1 MSDTPQIPPAGATP
15 AGSTSLPSS
24 TAVPATAAPP
34 ATTPAPTTVTVGQY
48 LATRLVQLG
57 ADHVFG
63 LPGDFNLSLLD
74 EMVTVDGFHWV
85 GTTNELNAAYA
96 ADGYARLRRG
106 IGALVTTFGVG
117 ELSAING
124 VAGSFSED
132 VPVVQITGMPS
143 TVQKAAG
150 AHLHHT
156 LIDGDYEHFYRA
168 YREVTASATI
178 VRAATAT
185 RDIDAALMTALR
197 ESKPVYLG
205 IPADVAV
212 ATVHAANLRHPLVA
226 ATSDAGEL
234 GRFTDAL
241 AEAVQGS
248 SQVTLLVG
256 PQVHRRSLE
265 PLVREI
271 ADHDGVYVASQNM
284 SKAVLDES
292 HPASLGTYMGAFTR
306 VPDARAAVD
315 GAPLLVLAGTVM
327 SDFLTGFFTQRFD
340 EDGAIELGLT
350 AARIADTTFYGV
362 RLEDSLRALHAV
374 LGATSR
380 AAVTPVGH
388 PPIAA
393 AAPPLPGA
401 ALDQEYFWSA
411 VQGWLRPQTT
421 VIADA
426 GTSFYGA
433 LDLVL
438 PDESDLLGQPVW
450 SSIGYTIPATLG
462 ASVAL
467 PGRRS
472 VLFVGDGAAQLT
484 IQELSTVLHRGST
497 PVVFLLNNDGYTVE
511 RKIQSP
517 DAVYQDIAPWDWTLI
532 PAAFGAGDRVLTAK
546 ASTQE
551 ELAAALSLAHS
562 ATDKA
567 VLIEVVLPP
576 MDSPRLLTVLTEAIA
591 EAARRH

>member
-1 MSDTPQIPPAGATP
+1 MSDQTP
-15 AGSTSLPSS
+15 
-24 TAVPATAAPP
+24 V
-34 ATTPAPTTVTVGQY
+34 TTVTVGQY
-48 LATRLVQLG
+48 LATRLVQQG

-74 EMVTVDGFHWV
+74 QMTTVEGFTWV
-85 GTTNELNAAYA
+85 GSTNELNAAYA
-96 ADGYARLRRG
+96 ADGYARLKRG
-106 IGALVTTFGVG
+106 LGALVTTFGVG

-143 TVQKAAG
+143 TTAKAAG
-150 AHLHHT
+150 LHLHHT

-212 ATVHAANLRHPLVA
+212 APVHAANLRTPLVA
-226 ATSDAGEL
+226 ARSDSGEL
-234 GRFTDAL
+234 ERFESAL
-241 AEAVQGS
+241 AEVVAAQPR
-248 SQVTLLVG
+248 VTLLVG

-306 VPDARAAVD
+306 VDDARAAVD
-315 GAPLLVLAGTVM
+315 DAPLLVLTGTVM

-340 EDGAIELGLT
+340 EDAAIELGLT
-350 AARIADTTFYGV
+350 SARIADTTFYGV
-362 RLEDSLRALHAV
+362 RLEDSLRVLHAV
-374 LGATSR
+374 LGRTADAGPDGPGR
-380 AAVTPVGH
+380 APVVPVGH
-388 PPIAA
+388 PDLVSA
-393 AAPPLPGA
+393 AAPTPGA
-401 ALDQEYFWSA
+401 ALSQEYFWAA
-411 VQGWLRPQTT
+411 VQDWLEPGTT

-438 PDESDLLGQPVW
+438 PDDSALLGQPVW
-450 SSIGYTIPATLG
+450 SSIGYTVPATLG
-462 ASVAL
+462 ACVAE
-467 PGRRS
+467 PSHRA

-484 IQELSTVLHRGST
+484 VQELSTVLHRGYT

-517 DAVYQDIAPWDWTLI
+517 KAVYQDIAPWDWTLI
-532 PAAFGAGDRVLTAK
+532 PAAFGAGDRVLTTK
-546 ASTQE
+546 AATE
-551 ELAAALSLAHS
+551 DELVAALALARS

-567 VLIEVVLPP
+567 VLIEVVLPA
-576 MDSPRLLTVLTEAIA
+576 MDSPRLLTVLTDAIA
-591 EAARRH
+591 AAAAAAAGTPGS

>member
-1 MSDTPQIPPAGATP
+1 MSDQTQSGTPSTPP
-15 AGSTSLPSS
+15 L
-24 TAVPATAAPP
+24 
-34 ATTPAPTTVTVGQY
+34 TVTVGQY
-48 LATRLVQLG
+48 LAARLVQLG

-74 EMVTVDGFHWV
+74 EMVTVDGFTWV
-85 GTTNELNAAYA
+85 GSTNELNAAYA

-106 IGALVTTFGVG
+106 LGALVTTFGVG

-124 VAGSFSED
+124 VAGSYSED
-132 VPVVQITGMPS
+132 VPVVKITGMPS
-143 TVQKAAG
+143 TAAKAAG
-150 AHLHHT
+150 LHLHHT

-178 VRAATAT
+178 VRTATAT

-212 ATVHAANLRHPLVA
+212 ARVHAANLRYPLVA
-226 ATSDAGEL
+226 SSSDAGEL
-234 GRFTDAL
+234 ARFTVAL
-241 AEAVQGS
+241 AEAVAAHP
-248 SQVTLLVG
+248 QVTVLVG

-265 PLVREI
+265 PLVRGI

-306 VPDARAAVD
+306 VPEARDAVD
-315 GAPLLVLAGTVM
+315 EAPLLVLAGTVM

-340 EDGAIELGLT
+340 EDAAVELGLT
-350 AARIADTTFYGV
+350 QARIADTTFYGV
-362 RLEDSLRALHAV
+362 RLDDSLAALHSV
-374 LGATSR
+374 LAASSR
-380 AAVTPVGH
+380 PPVSPVGH
-388 PPIAA
+388 PALPAE
-393 AAPPLPGA
+393 PVVEPGA
-401 ALDQEYFWSA
+401 ALDQAHFWAAIQS
-411 VQGWLRPQTT
+411 WLRPGTT

-438 PDESDLLGQPVW
+438 PDDSDLLGQPVW
-450 SSIGYTIPATLG
+450 SAIGYTVPATLG

-467 PGRRS
+467 PSRRS

-484 IQELSTVLHRGST
+484 VQELATVLHRGYT
-497 PVVFLLNNDGYTVE
+497 PVIFLLNNDGYTVE

-517 DAVYQDIAPWDWTLI
+517 AAVYQDITPWDWTLI
-532 PAAFGAGDRVLTAK
+532 PAAFGAADKVVTARVT
-546 ASTQE
+546 TQD
-551 ELAAALSLAHS
+551 ELADALALAH
-562 ATDKA
+562 ATTDRA
-567 VLIEVVLPP
+567 VLVEVVLPP

-591 EAARRH
+591 AAAAKH

>member
-1 MSDTPQIPPAGATP
+1 MSDQTQ
-15 AGSTSLPSS
+15 S
-24 TAVPATAAPP
+24 
-34 ATTPAPTTVTVGQY
+34 TVTVGQY

-57 ADHVFG
+57 SDHVFG

-74 EMVTVDGFHWV
+74 QMVTVEGFHWV
-85 GTTNELNAAYA
+85 GSTNELNAAYA
-96 ADGYARLRRG
+96 ADGYARLKRG

-124 VAGSFSED
+124 VAGSYSED

-143 TVQKAAG
+143 TAARAAG
-150 AHLHHT
+150 LHLHHT

-178 VRAATAT
+178 VRAASAT

-212 ATVHAANLRHPLVA
+212 APVHAANLRYPLVA
-226 ATSDAGEL
+226 ASSDAGEL
-234 GRFTDAL
+234 ARFTTAL
-241 AEAVQGS
+241 AELVAAQPR
-248 SQVTLLVG
+248 VTLLVG

-265 PLVREI
+265 PLIRQI

-284 SKAVLDES
+284 SKAILDES

-306 VPDARAAVD
+306 VPDARDAVD
-315 GAPLLVLAGTVM
+315 EAPLLVLAGTVM
-327 SDFLTGFFTQRFD
+327 SDFLTGFFTQKFD
-340 EDGAIELGLT
+340 EDAAVELGLT
-350 AARIADTTFYGV
+350 QARIADTTFYGV
-362 RLEDSLRALHAV
+362 RLDDSLAALHAA
-374 LGATSR
+374 LGASAR
-380 AAVTPVGH
+380 PPVTAVGH
-388 PPIAA
+388 PSAA
-393 AAPPLPGA
+393 SAHSPEPGA
-401 ALDQEYFWSA
+401 ALTQEHFWAA
-411 VQGWLRPQTT
+411 VQEWLRPGTT

-438 PDESDLLGQPVW
+438 PDDSALLGQPVW
-450 SSIGYTIPATLG
+450 SAIGYTIPATLG
-462 ASVAL
+462 ACVAM
-467 PGRRS
+467 PDHRA

-484 IQELSTVLHRGST
+484 VQELATILHRGYT

-517 DAVYQDIAPWDWTLI
+517 AAVYQDITPWDWTLI
-532 PAAFGAGDRVLTAK
+532 PAAFGAGDRALTAT
-546 ASTQE
+546 ARTE
-551 ELAAALSLAHS
+551 DELAAALSLAHS
-562 ATDKA
+562 ADDKA

-591 EAARRH
+591 AAAAKH

>member
-1 MSDTPQIPPAGATP
+1 MSDQTQSG
-15 AGSTSLPSS
+15 
-24 TAVPATAAPP
+24 
-34 ATTPAPTTVTVGQY
+34 TPAPLTVTVGQY

-57 ADHVFG
+57 AHHVFG

-74 EMVTVDGFHWV
+74 QMATVEGFHWV
-85 GTTNELNAAYA
+85 GSTNELNAAYA

-132 VPVVQITGMPS
+132 VPVVQITGMP
-143 TVQKAAG
+143 TTGARAAG

-156 LIDGDYEHFYRA
+156 LIDGDYDHFLRA
-168 YREVTASATI
+168 YREVTATATV
-178 VRAATAT
+178 VRAQTAT

-205 IPADVAV
+205 IPSDVA
-212 ATVHAANLRHPLVA
+212 TLPVHAANLRTPLVA
-226 ATSDAGEL
+226 ASSDRNEL
-234 GRFTDAL
+234 ERFTAML
-241 AEAVQGS
+241 ADTVARHD
-248 SQVTLLVG
+248 QVTMLVG
-256 PQVHRRSLE
+256 SQVHRCSLE
-265 PLVREI
+265 AIVRQI
-271 ADHDGVYVASQNM
+271 ADHDGVYIASQNM

-306 VPDARAAVD
+306 VAEARTAVD
-315 GAPLLVLAGTVM
+315 DAPLLVLAGTVM

-340 EDGAIELGLT
+340 EDAAIELGLT
-350 AARIADTTFYGV
+350 TARIADTTFYGV
-362 RLEDSLRALHAV
+362 RLEDSLRALHTV
-374 LGATSR
+374 LGRTPRSE
-380 AAVTPVGH
+380 VVPVGH
-388 PPIAA
+388 PSAEVA
-393 AAPPLPGA
+393 AAPVVGEPLDHAFFWA
-401 ALDQEYFWSA
+401 AI
-411 VQGWLRPQTT
+411 QGWLRPGTT

-438 PDESDLLGQPVW
+438 PDESDLLGQAVW
-450 SSIGYTIPATLG
+450 SSSGYTIPATLG
-462 ASVAL
+462 ACLAL

-484 IQELSTVLHRGST
+484 VQELATILHRGFT

-517 DAVYQDIAPWDWTLI
+517 HAVYQDITPWDWTLI
-532 PAAFGAGDRVLTAK
+532 PAAFGAADRVVTASV
-546 ASTQE
+546 ASQD
-551 ELAAALSLAHS
+551 ELAQALALAHE
-562 ATDKA
+562 TTEKA
-567 VLIEVVLPP
+567 VLIEVRLPEL
-576 MDSPRLLTVLTEAIA
+576 DAPRLLTVLTEGIA
-591 EAARRH
+591 AAAAKG

>member
-1 MSDTPQIPPAGATP
+1 MSDQTP
-15 AGSTSLPSS
+15 
-24 TAVPATAAPP
+24 V
-34 ATTPAPTTVTVGQY
+34 TTVTVGQY
-48 LATRLVQLG
+48 LATRLVQQG

-74 EMVTVDGFHWV
+74 QMTTVEGFTWV
-85 GTTNELNAAYA
+85 GSTNELNAAYA

-106 IGALVTTFGVG
+106 LGALVTTFGVG

-143 TVQKAAG
+143 TTAKAAG
-150 AHLHHT
+150 LHLHHT

-205 IPADVAV
+205 IPADVAI
-212 ATVHAANLRHPLVA
+212 APVHAANLRTPLVA
-226 ATSDAGEL
+226 ARSDGGEL
-234 GRFTDAL
+234 ERFETAL
-241 AEAVQGS
+241 AEVVAAQP
-248 SQVTLLVG
+248 QVTLLVG

-306 VPDARAAVD
+306 VDEARAAVD
-315 GAPLLVLAGTVM
+315 DAPLLVLAGTVM

-340 EDGAIELGLT
+340 EDAAIELGLT
-350 AARIADTTFYGV
+350 SARIADTTFYGV
-362 RLEDSLRALHAV
+362 RLEDSLRVLHTV
-374 LGATSR
+374 LGRTADAGPDGSGR
-380 AAVTPVGH
+380 APVSPVGH
-388 PPIAA
+388 PDLASA
-393 AAPPLPGA
+393 AAPTPGA
-401 ALDQEYFWSA
+401 ALSQEYFWAS
-411 VQGWLRPQTT
+411 VQDWLQPGTT

-438 PDESDLLGQPVW
+438 PDDSALLGQPVW
-450 SSIGYTIPATLG
+450 SSIGYTVPATLG
-462 ASVAL
+462 ACVAE
-467 PGRRS
+467 PSHRA

-484 IQELSTVLHRGST
+484 VQELSTVLHRGYT

-517 DAVYQDIAPWDWTLI
+517 TAVYQDIAPWDWTLI
-532 PAAFGAGDRVLTAK
+532 PAAFGAGDRVLTTRA
-546 ASTQE
+546 TTEE
-551 ELAAALSLAHS
+551 ELVAALALARS

-567 VLIEVVLPP
+567 VLVEVVLPP
-576 MDSPRLLTVLTEAIA
+576 MDSPRLLTVLTDAIA
-591 EAARRH
+591 AAAAAAAGTPGS

>member
-1 MSDTPQIPPAGATP
+1 MSDQTQSGTSSHPA
-15 AGSTSLPSS
+15 
-24 TAVPATAAPP
+24 V
-34 ATTPAPTTVTVGQY
+34 VTVGQY

-74 EMVTVDGFHWV
+74 QMVTVDGFTWV
-85 GTTNELNAAYA
+85 GSTNELNAAYA

-132 VPVVQITGMPS
+132 VPVVKITGMPS
-143 TVQKAAG
+143 TTARAAG
-150 AHLHHT
+150 LHLHHT
-156 LIDGDYEHFYRA
+156 LIDGDYDHFFRA

-178 VRAATAT
+178 VKAATAT

-212 ATVHAANLRHPLVA
+212 APVPSANLRSPLVA

-234 GRFTDAL
+234 ARFTAAL
-241 AEAVQGS
+241 EEAVAEHPR
-248 SQVTLLVG
+248 VTLLVG
-256 PQVHRRSLE
+256 PQVHRTSQE
-265 PLVREI
+265 PLIRSI

-306 VPDARAAVD
+306 IEEARDAVD
-315 GAPLLVLAGTVM
+315 QAPLLVLAGTVM

-340 EDGAIELGLT
+340 EQQAVELGLT
-350 AARIADTTFYGV
+350 SARIADTTFYGV
-362 RLEDSLRALHAV
+362 RLTDSLAALHEV
-374 LGATSR
+374 LGRSER
-380 AAVTPVGH
+380 PAVVPVGH
-388 PPIAA
+388 PPVPDAD
-393 AAPPLPGA
+393 APVPGK
-401 ALDQEYFWSA
+401 ALSQEYFWGA
-411 VQGWLRPQTT
+411 VQNWLRPGTT

-438 PDESDLLGQPVW
+438 PDDSALLGQPVW
-450 SSIGYTIPATLG
+450 SAIGYTVPATLG
-462 ASVAL
+462 ACVAA
-467 PGRRS
+467 PGHRA

-484 IQELSTVLHRGST
+484 VQELATILHRGFT
-497 PVVFLLNNDGYTVE
+497 PVIFLLNNDGYTVE

-517 DAVYQDIAPWDWTLI
+517 SAVYQDITPWDWTLI
-532 PAAFGAGDRVLTAK
+532 PAALGAGDRVLTTTAR
-546 ASTQE
+546 TE
-551 ELAAALSLAHS
+551 DELADALSLAHS
-562 ATDKA
+562 ADDKA
-567 VLIEVVLPP
+567 VLVEVVLPKL
-576 MDSPRLLTVLTEAIA
+576 DSPRLLTVLTDAIA
-591 EAARRH
+591 AAAKAAAAR

>member
-1 MSDTPQIPPAGATP
+1 MSDQTQSGTPSVHQPG
-15 AGSTSLPSS
+15 
-24 TAVPATAAPP
+24 TA
-34 ATTPAPTTVTVGQY
+34 TVTVGQY

-74 EMVTVDGFHWV
+74 QMVTVDGFVWE
-85 GTTNELNAAYA
+85 GSTNELNAAYA

-143 TVQKAAG
+143 TSARAAG
-150 AHLHHT
+150 LHLHHT

-205 IPADVAV
+205 IPSDVAI
-212 ATVHAANLRHPLVA
+212 APVHAANLRTPLVA
-226 ATSDAGEL
+226 ASSDAAEL
-234 GRFTDAL
+234 ARFTAAL
-241 AEAVQGS
+241 AEAVAS
-248 SQVTLLVG
+248 TERVTMLVG

-265 PLVREI
+265 PLIRDI

-284 SKAVLDES
+284 SKAILDES

-306 VPDARAAVD
+306 VPEARDAVD
-315 GAPLLVLAGTVM
+315 EAPLLVLAGTVM

-340 EDGAIELGLT
+340 PDAAVELGLT
-350 AARIADTTFYGV
+350 SARIADTTFYNV
-362 RLEDSLRALHAV
+362 RLDDSLRALHAV
-374 LGATSR
+374 LAQSHR
-380 AAVTPVGH
+380 APVSPVGH
-388 PPIAA
+388 PSVPATPA
-393 AAPPLPGA
+393 VMPGA
-401 ALDQEYFWSA
+401 PISQAHFWAA
-411 VQGWLRPQTT
+411 VQGWLRPGTT

-438 PDESDLLGQPVW
+438 PDDSTLLGQPVW
-450 SSIGYTIPATLG
+450 SAIGYTIPATLG
-462 ASVAL
+462 VCVAAAQAAE
-467 PGRRS
+467 PSRA

-484 IQELSTVLHRGST
+484 VQELATVLHRGYT
-497 PVVFLLNNDGYTVE
+497 PVVFLLNNNGYTVE

-517 DAVYQDIAPWDWTLI
+517 AAVYQDITPWDWTLI
-532 PAAFGAGDRVLTAK
+532 PAAFGAGDRALTAT
-546 ASTQE
+546 ARTE
-551 ELAAALSLAHS
+551 DELAAALALAHS
-562 ATDKA
+562 ADDKA

-591 EAARRH
+591 AAAAKH

>member
-1 MSDTPQIPPAGATP
+1 MSDQTQSGT
-15 AGSTSLPSS
+15 TSAS
-24 TAVPATAAPP
+24 APP
-34 ATTPAPTTVTVGQY
+34 APRVTTVTVGQY

-74 EMVTVDGFHWV
+74 QMVTVPGFHWV
-85 GTTNELNAAYA
+85 GSTNELNAAYA
-96 ADGYARLRRG
+96 ADGYARIRRG

-143 TVQKAAG
+143 TSARAAG
-150 AHLHHT
+150 LHLHHT

-178 VRAATAT
+178 VRTATAT

-205 IPADVAV
+205 IPADVAI
-212 ATVHAANLRHPLVA
+212 APVHAANLRTPLLA
-226 ATSDAGEL
+226 ASSDASEL
-234 GRFTDAL
+234 ARFTAAL
-241 AEAVQGS
+241 AEAVS
-248 SQVTLLVG
+248 AHPQVTLLVG

-265 PLVREI
+265 PLVRQI

-306 VPDARAAVD
+306 VAEARAAVD
-315 GAPLLVLAGTVM
+315 RAPLLVLAGTVM
-327 SDFLTGFFTQRFD
+327 SDFLTGFFTQEFD
-340 EDGAIELGLT
+340 EDAAVELGLT

-362 RLEDSLRALHAV
+362 RLEDSLRALHSV
-374 LGATSR
+374 LGESAR
-380 AAVTPVGH
+380 EPVQPVGH
-388 PPIAA
+388 PAVPDA
-393 AAPPLPGA
+393 AAPAAGRPLSQEHFWGSVQNWLQPG
-401 ALDQEYFWSA
+401 
-411 VQGWLRPQTT
+411 TT

-450 SSIGYTIPATLG
+450 SAIGYTIPATLG
-462 ASVAL
+462 ACVAA

-484 IQELSTVLHRGST
+484 VQELATILHRGYT

-517 DAVYQDIAPWDWTLI
+517 AAVYQDITPWDWTLI
-532 PAAFGAGDRVLTAK
+532 PAAFGAADKVVTAT
-546 ASTQE
+546 ARTE
-551 ELAAALSLAHS
+551 DELAAALELARG
-562 ATDKA
+562 TTEKA
-567 VLIEVVLPP
+567 VLIEVVLPAL
-576 MDSPRLLTVLTEAIA
+576 DSPRLLTVLTEAIA
-591 EAARRH
+591 AAAAKH

>member
-1 MSDTPQIPPAGATP
+1 MSDQTQSGSPTP
-15 AGSTSLPSS
+15 AGPT
-24 TAVPATAAPP
+24 
-34 ATTPAPTTVTVGQY
+34 PTTVTVGQY

-74 EMVTVDGFHWV
+74 QMVTVPGFHWT
-85 GTTNELNAAYA
+85 GSTNELNAAYA

-143 TVQKAAG
+143 TTARAQG
-150 AHLHHT
+150 LHLHHT
-156 LIDGDYEHFYRA
+156 LIDGDYEHFFRA

-178 VRAATAT
+178 VRLATAT

-205 IPADVAV
+205 IPSDVAV
-212 ATVHAANLRHPLVA
+212 APVHAANLRTPLVA
-226 ATSDAGEL
+226 ASSDAAEL
-234 GRFTDAL
+234 ARFTAAL
-241 AEAVQGS
+241 AEAVAAQ
-248 SQVTLLVG
+248 SQVTMLVG
-256 PQVHRRSLE
+256 PQVHRRRLE
-265 PLVREI
+265 PLIRSI
-271 ADHDGVYVASQNM
+271 ADHDGVYLASQNM
-284 SKAVLDES
+284 SKAILDES

-306 VPDARAAVD
+306 VDAAREAVD
-315 GAPLLVLAGTVM
+315 SAPLLVLAGTVM

-340 EDGAIELGLT
+340 EDAAIELGLT
-350 AARIADTTFYGV
+350 SARIADTTFYDV

-374 LGATSR
+374 LGESSR
-380 AAVTPVGH
+380 PAVSPVGH
-388 PPIAA
+388 PDVPSAA
-393 AAPPLPGA
+393 SPEPGA
-401 ALDQEYFWSA
+401 PLSQEYFWGA
-411 VQGWLRPQTT
+411 IQDWLQPGTT

-438 PDESDLLGQPVW
+438 PDGSALLGQPVW

-462 ASVAL
+462 ACVAD
-467 PGRRS
+467 PSRRA

-484 IQELSTVLHRGST
+484 VQELATVLHRGFT
-497 PVVFLLNNDGYTVE
+497 PVIFLLNNDGYTVE

-517 DAVYQDIAPWDWTLI
+517 AAVYQDITPWDWTLI
-532 PAAFGAGDRVLTAK
+532 PAAFGAADRVVTAK
-546 ASTQE
+546 ASTQD
-551 ELAAALSLAHS
+551 ELAAALQMAH
-562 ATDKA
+562 ATPDRA
-567 VLIEVVLPP
+567 IFIEVRLPEL
-576 MDSPRLLTVLTEAIA
+576 DSPRLLTVLTEAIA
-591 EAARRH
+591 AAAAKH

>member
-1 MSDTPQIPPAGATP
+1 MSDQTQSGTP
-15 AGSTSLPSS
+15 S
-24 TAVPATAAPP
+24 TA
-34 ATTPAPTTVTVGQY
+34 TTVTVGQY
-48 LATRLVQLG
+48 LASRLVQLG
-57 ADHVFG
+57 AGHVFG
-63 LPGDFNLSLLD
+63 LPGDFNLALLD
-74 EMVTVDGFHWV
+74 EMVTVDGFHWE

-143 TVQKAAG
+143 TSARANG
-150 AHLHHT
+150 LHLHHT
-156 LIDGDYEHFYRA
+156 LIDGDYDHFFRA

-178 VRAATAT
+178 VRAASAT

-212 ATVHAANLRHPLVA
+212 APVHAANLRNPLLA

-234 GRFTDAL
+234 ERFTEAL
-241 AEAVQGS
+241 AEAVAAHDR
-248 SQVTLLVG
+248 VTMLVG
-256 PQVHRRSLE
+256 PQVHRASLE
-265 PLVREI
+265 KVVRQI
-271 ADHDGVYVASQNM
+271 ADHDGVYLASQNM
-284 SKAVLDES
+284 AKAVLDES
-292 HPASLGTYMGAFTR
+292 HRASLGTYMGAFTR
-306 VPDARAAVD
+306 VPEARAAVD
-315 GAPLLVLAGTVM
+315 DAELLVLAGTVM
-327 SDFLTGFFTQRFD
+327 SDFLTGFFTQGFD
-340 EDGAIELGLT
+340 EDAAIELGLT
-350 AARIADTTFYGV
+350 SARIADTTFYGV
-362 RLEDSLRALHAV
+362 RLEDSLRALHRV
-374 LGATSR
+374 LGRTPR

-388 PPIAA
+388 PDAVAA
-393 AAPPLPGA
+393 TAPVPGA
-401 ALDQEYFWSA
+401 ALDQAHFWAA
-411 VQGWLRPQTT
+411 VQGWLQPGTT

-450 SSIGYTIPATLG
+450 SAIGYTIPATLG
-462 ASVAL
+462 ACVAA
-467 PGRRS
+467 PHRRS

-484 IQELSTVLHRGST
+484 VQELATILHRGYT

-517 DAVYQDIAPWDWTLI
+517 AAVYQDITSWDWTLI
-532 PAAFGAGDRVLTAK
+532 PAAFGAADRVVTAR
-546 ASTQE
+546 ATTQD
-551 ELAAALSLAHS
+551 ELAAALTLARE
-562 ATDKA
+562 TVEKA
-567 VLIEVVLPP
+567 VLIEVVLPKL
-576 MDSPRLLTVLTEAIA
+576 DSPRLLTVLADAIA
-591 EAARRH
+591 AAAARATQPEA

>member
-1 MSDTPQIPPAGATP
+1 MSDTTATESGAITSGAPSIPSDPAG
-15 AGSTSLPSS
+15 
-24 TAVPATAAPP
+24 
-34 ATTPAPTTVTVGQY
+34 TVTVGQY

-74 EMVTVDGFHWV
+74 QMVTVDGFTWV
-85 GTTNELNAAYA
+85 GSTNELNAAYA

-106 IGALVTTFGVG
+106 LGALVTTFGVG

-178 VRAATAT
+178 VRAGTAT

-205 IPADVAV
+205 VPADVAV
-212 ATVHAANLRHPLVA
+212 TAVHAANLRHPLVA
-226 ATSDAGEL
+226 ASSDAGEL
-234 GRFTDAL
+234 ARF
-241 AEAVQGS
+241 AEALTAAVEGHER
-248 SQVTLLVG
+248 VTMLLG

-271 ADHDGVYVASQNM
+271 ADHDGVYLASQNM

-306 VPDARAAVD
+306 VAEARDAVD
-315 GAPLLVLAGTVM
+315 DAPLLVLAGTVM

-340 EDGAIELGLT
+340 AEQAIELGLT

-374 LGATSR
+374 LGRTSR
-380 AAVTPVGH
+380 PAVTPVGH
-388 PPIAA
+388 PPLAA
-393 AAPPLPGA
+393 ADEPVAGR
-401 ALDQEYFWSA
+401 ALDQEYFWAA

-462 ASVAL
+462 ATVAL
-467 PGRRS
+467 PGRRA

-484 IQELSTVLHRGST
+484 VQELSTILHRGGT
-497 PVVFLLNNDGYTVE
+497 PVIFLLNNDGYTVE

-517 DAVYQDIAPWDWTLI
+517 AAVYQDIAPWDWTLI
-532 PAAFGAGDRVLTAK
+532 PAAFGAGDRVLTAR
-546 ASTQE
+546 ASTE
-551 ELAAALSLAHS
+551 DELAAALALAHS

-567 VLIEVVLPP
+567 VLVEVVLPAL
-576 MDSPRLLTVLTEAIA
+576 DSPRLLTALTDAIA
-591 EAARRH
+591 AAAAASGGGGVQSGGE

>member
-1 MSDTPQIPPAGATP
+1 MSDFPTVTSPDAPDHTPDRTP
-15 AGSTSLPSS
+15 DD
-24 TAVPATAAPP
+24 APRS
-34 ATTPAPTTVTVGQY
+34 ALRATTVTVGQY

-74 EMVTVDGFHWV
+74 QMVTVDGFHWV
-85 GTTNELNAAYA
+85 GSTNELNAAYA

-106 IGALVTTFGVG
+106 LGALVTTFGVG

-143 TVQKAAG
+143 TSQKAEG

-205 IPADVAV
+205 IPSDVAV

-234 GRFTDAL
+234 ARFTTEL
-241 AEAVQGS
+241 AEAVAS
-248 SQVTLLVG
+248 ATQVTMLVG

-306 VPDARAAVD
+306 VDEARAAVD
-315 GAPLLVLAGTVM
+315 EAPLLVLAGTVM

-340 EDGAIELGLT
+340 EDQAVELGLT

-374 LGATSR
+374 LGQTSR
-380 AAVTPVGH
+380 PAVTAVGH
-388 PPIAA
+388 PPIAD
-393 AAPPLPGA
+393 AAPPVPGA
-401 ALDQEYFWSA
+401 PLDQEHFWAA
-411 VQGWLRPQTT
+411 VQGWLRPRTT

-484 IQELSTVLHRGST
+484 IQELSTVLHRGAT

-517 DAVYQDIAPWDWTLI
+517 AAVYQDIAPWDWTLI
-532 PAAFGAGDRVLTAK
+532 PAAFGAADRVVTAR
-546 ASTQE
+546 ATTQD
-551 ELAAALSLAHS
+551 ELADALELAH
-562 ATDKA
+562 ATTDKA
-567 VLIEVVLPP
+567 LLIEVVLPP

-591 EAARRH
+591 HAAQRR

>member
-1 MSDTPQIPPAGATP
+1 MSDQTQSGTP
-15 AGSTSLPSS
+15 S
-24 TAVPATAAPP
+24 TAP
-34 ATTPAPTTVTVGQY
+34 TVTVGQY
-48 LATRLVQLG
+48 LASRLVQLG
-57 ADHVFG
+57 AGHVFG
-63 LPGDFNLSLLD
+63 LPGDFNLALLD
-74 EMVTVDGFHWV
+74 EMVTVDGFHWE

-143 TVQKAAG
+143 TSARANG
-150 AHLHHT
+150 LHLHHT
-156 LIDGDYEHFYRA
+156 LIDGDYDHFFRA

-178 VRAATAT
+178 VRAASAT

-212 ATVHAANLRHPLVA
+212 APVHAANLRSPLLA

-234 GRFTDAL
+234 ERFTEAL
-241 AEAVQGS
+241 AEAVAAHDR
-248 SQVTLLVG
+248 VTMLVG
-256 PQVHRRSLE
+256 PQVHRASLE
-265 PLVREI
+265 KVVRQI
-271 ADHDGVYVASQNM
+271 ADHDGVYLASQNM
-284 SKAVLDES
+284 AKAVLDES
-292 HPASLGTYMGAFTR
+292 HRASLGTYMGAFTR
-306 VPDARAAVD
+306 VPEARAAVD
-315 GAPLLVLAGTVM
+315 DAELLVLAGTVM
-327 SDFLTGFFTQRFD
+327 SDFLTGFFTQGFD
-340 EDGAIELGLT
+340 EDAAIELGLT
-350 AARIADTTFYGV
+350 SARIADTTFYGV
-362 RLEDSLRALHAV
+362 RLEDSLRALHRV
-374 LGATSR
+374 LGRTPR

-388 PPIAA
+388 PDAVAA
-393 AAPPLPGA
+393 AAPVPGA
-401 ALDQEYFWSA
+401 ALDQAHFWAA
-411 VQGWLRPQTT
+411 VQGWLQPGTT

-450 SSIGYTIPATLG
+450 SAIGYTIPATLG
-462 ASVAL
+462 ACVAA
-467 PGRRS
+467 PHRRS

-484 IQELSTVLHRGST
+484 VQELATILHRGYT

-517 DAVYQDIAPWDWTLI
+517 AAVYQDITPWDWTLI
-532 PAAFGAGDRVLTAK
+532 PAAFGAADRVVTAR
-546 ASTQE
+546 ATTQD
-551 ELAAALSLAHS
+551 ELAAALALARE
-562 ATDKA
+562 TLEKA
-567 VLIEVVLPP
+567 VLIEVVLPKL
-576 MDSPRLLTVLTEAIA
+576 DSPRLLTVLADAIA
-591 EAARRH
+591 AAAARATHPEA